1 LPERPAVTRTV
12 ALEYVTKV
20 TPGSDPDLIF
30 GAVNARLPLDRKVGI
45 LGRQGSGKSTLLGIL
60 AGTEPVDGGRVSSRV
75 KFSMVLNGKAFTYA
89 GMNGIENAE
98 MMARIYGMPPK
109 KLVELAMSLP
119 YVPSAAWL
127 EPFAELEPKQRRSME
142 ILLASLLPYD
152 CYLIDDIERADQNI
166 VGQLVRLTAPRKA
179 GLIFTTFQPKAARP
193 YAEAGA
199 VIASQ
204 TLTVFET
211 MKEAEAFYG

>member
-1 LPERPAVTRTV
+1 
-12 ALEYVTKV
+12 
-20 TPGSDPDLIF
+20 
-30 GAVNARLPLDRKVGI
+30 
-45 LGRQGSGKSTLLGIL
+45 
-60 AGTEPVDGGRVSSRV
+60 
-75 KFSMVLNGKAFTYA
+75 
-89 GMNGIENAE
+89 
-98 MMARIYGMPPK
+98 
-109 KLVELAMSLP
+109 LP
-119 YVPSAAWL
+119 YVTSAAWL

-166 VGQLVRLTAPRKA
+166 VGQLIRLTAPRKA